1 MVASVAVHIE
11 GVAAQEGPH
20 TQRLH
25 SRIQP
30 AVAVAA
36 VAAAVTV
43 AVEAPAVAAPVA
55 AEAAVA
61 VAAGSAEA
69 AVHTLAASSFP

>member
-1 MVASVAVHIE
+1 MAVHME
-11 GVAAQEGPH
+11 GGAALEEPH

-69 AVHTLAASSFP
+69 AVRTPAANSFP